1 MRRIDGWLVL
11 AFLAT
16 VSAAAA
22 AQPAQEPA
30 EEPAGGTAE
39 AAATEAGE
47 EPEAGTSPA
56 AGESPEIR
64 RVNPF
69 ATTVPP
75 AAAPSPVEPEVRE
88 QASPLVRSGEGQR
101 IVEEG
106 APRAAQTTASG
117 EDEGAPVPSAP
128 PPPAETFGA
137 APAEAPAAAP
147 EATMD
152 EADWLARLD
161 EVSEDAPLVQIAA
174 GPLVLAPVGMFQLLA
189 VPWQGEDAR
198 RSAGDLVDE
207 AGFRFGRARIGLLG
221 WGPWDLRFES
231 LAEFTEDGAELLDLS
246 LTWAPFEALAIS
258 AGAGKAPFS
267 GSMLTPAMFQSF
279 LDRPWGVDGE
289 TGDGWRAGIAPGRM
303 LGAWISGRW
312 SVLRWQAG
320 VYNGNSDYFVGN
332 DNDGMLYGGRI
343 EVHPLGDLPEG
354 QLQVAGGAPRLRIGA
369 AYYFNDD
376 AAGNTHGAEGDL
388 KFRWLG
394 LTVEGE
400 FLWSTFALA
409 ADPSRPPDTAGDID
423 RMAYYVQ
430 AGYLLYE
437 DWVDLAVRFD
447 SFELNDGIDDF
458 NDRWSIG
465 AVATLFLLRNRIK
478 LQVEYMHH
486 QEWADP
492 QVSNDHVALQLQ
504 GRF

>member
-1 MRRIDGWLVL
+1 MRRSDGWLVL
-11 AFLAT
+11 AFLGAFSAIAT
-16 VSAAAA
+16 AA
-22 AQPAQEPA
+22 AQPA
-30 EEPAGGTAE
+30 EEPAAGSVEE
-39 AAATEAGE
+39 AAAGAATAGAAT
-47 EPEAGTSPA
+47 AGA
-56 AGESPEIR
+56 AT
-64 RVNPF
+64 VD
-69 ATTVPP
+69 AAVPP
-75 AAAPSPVEPEVRE
+75 VGTVLSETVAPSPAEPEVRE
-88 QASPLVRSGEGQR
+88 QANPLVRSGVGR
-101 IVEEG
+101 RLVEAG
-106 APRAAQTTASG
+106 SRPPASG
-117 EDEGAPVPSAP
+117 EDEGVPVPSAP
-128 PPPAETFGA
+128 P
-137 APAEAPAAAP
+137 EAGEESGSSLPDAAAAASV
-147 EATMD
+147 EAMD
-152 EADWLARLD
+152 EGEWLERLG

-174 GPLVLAPVGMFQLLA
+174 GPLVLAPVGMFQLLG

-221 WGPWDLRFES
+221 WGPWDFRFES

-258 AGAGKAPFS
+258 AGSGKAPFS
-267 GSMLTPAMFQSF
+267 GAMLTPAMFLSF

-303 LGAWISGRW
+303 LGAWLSGRW

-320 VYNGNSDYFVGN
+320 VYNGNSDYFIGN

-354 QLQVAGGAPRLRIGA
+354 QLMAAAGAPLLRIGA

-400 FLWSTFALA
+400 FLWSTFTLA

-430 AGYLLYE
+430 AGYLLYG
-437 DWVDLAVRFD
+437 DWAELAARFD

-458 NDRWSIG
+458 NDRWSVG

-478 LQVEYMHH
+478 LQLEYMHH

>member
-1 MRRIDGWLVL
+1 MRRSDGWLVL
-11 AFLAT
+11 AFLAMVT
-16 VSAAAA
+16 ATAA
-22 AQPAQEPA
+22 AQPA
-30 EEPAGGTAE
+30 EEPA
-39 AAATEAGE
+39 
-47 EPEAGTSPA
+47 AGTVGEPA
-56 AGESPEIR
+56 AGEPAAGEAATSETAVDAS
-64 RVNPF
+64 VNPF
-69 ATTVPP
+69 ATVVSD
-75 AAAPSPVEPEVRE
+75 AAAPSPVEPEVLE
-88 QASPLVRSGEGQR
+88 QTNPYARSGEGR
-101 IVEEG
+101 RVVEEG
-106 APRAAQTTASG
+106 SRPAASG

-128 PPPAETFGA
+128 PGGEEESGSAPAGSA
-137 APAEAPAAAP
+137 PAPAEPAA
-147 EATMD
+147 TLD
-152 EADWLARLD
+152 EGEWLERLA
-161 EVSEDAPLVQIAA
+161 EVSEEAPLVQIAA
-174 GPLVLAPVGMFQLLA
+174 GPLVLAPVGMFQLLG

-207 AGFRFGRARIGLLG
+207 AGFRFGRARIGLMG
-221 WGPWDLRFES
+221 WGPWDFRFES
-231 LAEFTEDGAELLDLS
+231 SAEFTEDGAELLDLS

-258 AGAGKAPFS
+258 AGSGKAPFS
-267 GSMLTPAMFQSF
+267 GAMLTPAMFLTF

-312 SVLRWQAG
+312 NVLRWQAG
-320 VYNGNSDYFVGN
+320 VYNGNADYFVGN

-354 QLQVAGGAPRLRIGA
+354 QLMAADGAPLLRVGA

-376 AAGNTHGAEGDL
+376 AAGNTHGAEGDV

-430 AGYLLYE
+430 AGYLLYG
-437 DWVDLAVRFD
+437 DWVELAARFD

-458 NDRWSIG
+458 NDRWSVG

-478 LQVEYMHH
+478 LQLEYMHH